1 PRISQQDLDRSLA
14 DKIQSAETTGMAVHI
29 VTQFCFDAQAIL
41 QWIARLREFGVE
53 HPVRVGFAGPTS
65 LATLLRYAQRC
76 GVRASAQGPPRP
88 ARPPRP
94 AVRMSAPHR

>member
-76 GVRASAQGPPRP
+76 GVPASPPGLARP
-88 ARPPRP
+88 ARLLRPPF
-94 AVRMSAPHR
+94 AISAP